1 VTLTHASRRQRLPE
15 GGPRHTVSTQEM
27 TMTKKLIAVLMG
39 SLFAIGALTGTAAFA
54 GDEKGDK
61 KETTKEEKK

>member
-1 VTLTHASRRQRLPE
+1 
-15 GGPRHTVSTQEM
+15 
-27 TMTKKLIAVLMG
+27 MTKKLIAALMG
-39 SLFAIGALTGTAAFA
+39 TLFAIGALTGTTAFA